1 LSSFSSGKEARTTGC
16 PKRSSW
22 RSSQALPQATAFGRS
37 TMKEFLRG
45 DLEKYDPRKLR
56 NEVLAD
62 DVRIL
67 AAWWATGAKD
77 KDLILRLLREILK
90 EIAKRKKKGK
100 MRWTLHI
107 EKVKNPELFLLAL
120 HDLPEVR
127 KILEE
132 HVGS

>member
-1 LSSFSSGKEARTTGC
+1 
-16 PKRSSW
+16 
-22 RSSQALPQATAFGRS
+22 
-37 TMKEFLRG
+37 MKEFLKG
-45 DLEKYDPRKLR
+45 DLEKYDPKKLR

-67 AAWWATGAKD
+67 AAWWATGVKD
-77 KDLILRLLREILK
+77 KDLILRLMRKILK
-90 EIAKRKKKGK
+90 EIAERKKKGK

-107 EKVKNPELFLLAL
+107 ENLKDPELFLLAL